1 MTKMDKIL
9 ENNVKFNRN
18 GLVSLV
24 SAAVSGIIIHLFCLL
39 KFLNNYDNIA
49 VQPAGYGTG
58 IKSGRW
64 LLTILGDLNATYMG
78 AYNLSWLNGVVGIL
92 FLSVS
97 IYFLVD
103 IFKIKSRIYAILLG
117 VGFVAFPSVASC
129 MLFTYTVQYYSFAI
143 LMSVI
148 ASYMLI
154 EGKRKFFVIYGI
166 LSAVLIA
173 CSLGI
178 YQAYFPLTT
187 AILVLYLIQQ
197 TLLSKDTWKTIICK
211 GFYYLSSLVLGLVLY
226 FVILKLCLKFYGEE
240 LLGYQGISTMGQMPF
255 VDLIKQIW
263 YSFAGFFTM
272 PVENSYML
280 APLPL
285 LSLIYQLWNVA
296 TAIMI
301 ITNLIHRKSK
311 PIYWAITLVLCV
323 CFPIAVNLLVIM
335 CANAWIYT
343 LMVHAFVLLLFV
355 PVVTF
360 ESLYEPQDK
369 YIIVRQGCKHL
380 ISLSLALVVFMY
392 SYLANVSYTAE
403 YYANRQVE
411 NLANS
416 VVTQVRMTEGFHT
429 GQKWVFLGKYEDPL
443 MPFRWGN
450 VPLYEGTAT
459 PSHLIQS
466 YSWTEWIRHY
476 IGYSVPL
483 ADEQKKQELMKDDTV
498 KEMPSWP
505 SYGSVRIVDD
515 TVVVKF
521 SD

>member
-1 MTKMDKIL
+1 MKKIDKVF
-9 ENNVKFNRN
+9 ESNVKFSKN
-18 GLVSLV
+18 GLLSLA

-39 KFLNNYDNIA
+39 NFLNNYDNIA
-49 VQPAGYGTG
+49 VQPTGYGTG

-64 LLTILGDLNATYMG
+64 FLTILGDLSVTYMG
-78 AYNLSWLNGVVGIL
+78 SYNLSWLNGVISIL

-97 IYFLVD
+97 VYFLVD
-103 IFKIKSRIYAILLG
+103 IFKIKSRIHAVLLS

-129 MLFTYTVQYYSFAI
+129 MLFTYTAPYYSFAI
-143 LMSVI
+143 LMSVV
-148 ASYMLI
+148 ASYILV
-154 EGKRKFFVIYGI
+154 EGQRKFFIIYGV
-166 LSAVLIA
+166 LSAILIA

-197 TLLSKDTWKTIICK
+197 TLLSKDTWKVIICK
-211 GFYYLSSLVLGLVLY
+211 GFYYLSSLAVGLVLY

-240 LLGYQGISTMGQMPF
+240 LLNYQGISTMGQMSF

-272 PVENSYML
+272 SVENSYML

-285 LSLIYQLWNVA
+285 LSVIYQLWNVV

-311 PIYWAITLVLCV
+311 PIYWAVTFVLCV
-323 CFPIAVNLLVIM
+323 CFPIAVNLIVIM
-335 CANAWIYT
+335 CPNAWIYT

-355 PVVTF
+355 PVVVF
-360 ESLYEPQDK
+360 EALYEPQDK
-369 YIIVRQGCKHL
+369 YIIVRHGLKHL

-429 GQKWVFLGKYEDPL
+429 DQKWAFLGKYQDPL
-443 MPFRWGN
+443 MSFKWGS

-459 PSHLIQS
+459 PSHLVQS
-466 YSWTEWIRHY
+466 YSWSDWIRHY
-476 IGYSVPL
+476 IGYAIPL
-483 ADEQKKQELMKDDTV
+483 VDEQEKQQLMEEDIVKK
-498 KEMPSWP
+498 MPSWP

-515 TVVVKF
+515 TVIVKF